1 MKDTMGIGDDS
12 SLSSC
17 ASSVIGE
24 GISEKH
30 YSSLK
35 CSKKKYS
42 ILVDNLCVFAML
54 LVLIRQADV
63 VDHYRTLWIYKWVYL
78 FHMPLFFCVSGYLFA
93 LTESYSLKVST
104 FVRKKTF
111 RLLIPLVVITTIGFL
126 LKSQIGIVAERPVS
140 TDFISYLHC
149 FLYPNDNPVAYLWFL
164 TVLFEIQ
171 ILIFVYYNFLAINV
185 KWLLPI
191 AIVAFYIIPEINFL
205 SVSQAIYYIIF
216 FVCGILFCRY
226 EKEVIDYLHLRS
238 WGMMILLGVFS
249 VSSPFIILPIYFATI
264 YALIGIFF
272 SISLVLNL
280 QKKNIKIFP
289 KLRKYTYTI
298 FLLSWFSQSFCRTVL
313 MPHFNFSYW
322 PYITVISF
330 ISGLFISYGIG
341 AIANRYLKTGVLA
354 RFLRISMGL

>member
-1 MKDTMGIGDDS
+1 M
-12 SLSSC
+12 
-17 ASSVIGE
+17 
-24 GISEKH
+24 
-30 YSSLK
+30 
-35 CSKKKYS
+35 
-42 ILVDNLCVFAML
+42 
-54 LVLIRQADV
+54 
-63 VDHYRTLWIYKWVYL
+63 
-78 FHMPLFFCVSGYLFA
+78 
-93 LTESYSLKVST
+93 
-104 FVRKKTF
+104 
-111 RLLIPLVVITTIGFL
+111 
-126 LKSQIGIVAERPVS
+126 
-140 TDFISYLHC
+140 
-149 FLYPNDNPVAYLWFL
+149 
-164 TVLFEIQ
+164 
-171 ILIFVYYNFLAINV
+171 AINV

-205 SVSQAIYYIIF
+205 YVSQAIYYIVF

-238 WGMMILLGVFS
+238 WGMMILLGVLS
-249 VSSPFIILPIYFATI
+249 VSSPYIILPIYFAII

-313 MPHFNFSYW
+313 MSHFNFSYW

-354 RFLRISMGL
+354 RFLLPSCRVFETHSYFLQK